1 MNGKSV
7 LTALA
12 LLSASVPLAA
22 EIVPIERSVAF
33 GLHWGMTTEALA
45 TDGVE
50 LENAATR
57 HERDGVRVYHL
68 RSLPGDLGD
77 AESYRLWLTAENG
90 LQGIKV
96 SGQVV
101 SNDRTG
107 EKIRQRYDEIRNILV
122 ERFGSADKTVEYS
135 GRDQY
140 TEYYEFNKCL
150 AHDGCGRW
158 ASYFSDHETRVLL
171 RLRAVDRD
179 SSRYELI
186 YAGPHWQADW
196 LDEPVAWLSAD

>member
-7 LTALA
+7 LAALT
-12 LLSASVPLAA
+12 LLSTSTPLAA

-33 GLHWGMTTEALA
+33 GLDWGMTAEALA
-45 TDGVE
+45 ADGVE
-50 LENAATR
+50 LEEAVAQYENT
-57 HERDGVRVYHL
+57 RVYRL
-68 RSLPGDLGD
+68 WSLPGDLGD

-90 LQGIKV
+90 LQGIMV
-96 SGQVV
+96 TGQVV

-107 EKIRQRYDEIRNILV
+107 EKIRQRYEEIRNILA

-135 GRDQY
+135 GREQY
-140 TEYYEFNKCL
+140 TEYYEFNRCL
-150 AHDGCGRW
+150 AHDDCGRW
-158 ASYFSDHETRVLL
+158 TSYFSDHETRVLL

-196 LDEPVAWLSAD
+196 LDEPIDWLSAD

>member
-1 MNGKSV
+1 MTGKPV
-7 LTALA
+7 LAALA
-12 LLSASVPLAA
+12 LWFASMPLAA

-33 GLHWGMTTEALA
+33 GLGWGMTSEALA

-50 LENAATR
+50 LQDPVAQ
-57 HERDGVRVYHL
+57 HDSVRVYRL
-68 RSLPGDLGD
+68 WSLPGDLGD
-77 AESYRLWLTAENG
+77 GESYRLWLTPDNG

-96 SGQVV
+96 TGQVV
-101 SNDRTG
+101 ANDRTG
-107 EKIRQRYDEIRNILV
+107 EKIRQRYDELKAILA
-122 ERFGSADKTVEYS
+122 ERFGSADKTAEYS
-135 GRDQY
+135 GREKY

-158 ASYFSDHETRVLL
+158 SSYFSDHETRVLL

-179 SSRYELI
+179 SSHYELI

-196 LDEPVAWLSAD
+196 LEEADDWLSAD